1 MRKSLVK
8 KSFTTVSF
16 LRNVLW
22 KFLSRNRTTFGTVP
36 LLRNFVRKSF
46 GKEKRF
52 TMVLF
57 LRTFAKKPSG
67 KKGFTTSSFLR
78 NIVRNSLCKE
88 ESFTTAH
95 LLRNF
100 AKKSPGNNESFNTVL
115 FLRNFARS
123 FYHDPVLDFLWKVL
137 ERERKFWHCPITKN
151 SERKSVLSFLP
162 SLCYETLQEILP
174 LKKGFTTVP
183 FLRCFLWKFL
193 GRKTKFWHCPFT
205 KLFERKSLL
214 KNESFATVPLL
225 RNFARMLLC

>member
-1 MRKSLVK
+1 M
-8 KSFTTVSF
+8 
-16 LRNVLW
+16 
-22 KFLSRNRTTFGTVP
+22 
-36 LLRNFVRKSF
+36 RKSF

-88 ESFTTAH
+88 ESFTTVH

-100 AKKSPGNNESFNTVL
+100 ARKSPGNNESFNTVL

-151 SERKSVLSFLP
+151 FERKSVLSFLP

-174 LKKGFTTVP
+174 LKKRFYYGP
-183 FLRCFLWKFL
+183 ILK
-193 GRKTKFWHCPFT
+193 
-205 KLFERKSLL
+205 KLSVKMSRQKKKVLALSLY
-214 KNESFATVPLL
+214 
-225 RNFARMLLC
+225 

>member
-1 MRKSLVK
+1 M
-8 KSFTTVSF
+8 
-16 LRNVLW
+16 
-22 KFLSRNRTTFGTVP
+22 
-36 LLRNFVRKSF
+36 RKSF

-88 ESFTTAH
+88 ESFTTVH

-100 AKKSPGNNESFNTVL
+100 ARKSPGNNESFNTVL

-123 FYHDPVLDFLWKVL
+123 FYHDPVLEVLWKVL
-137 ERERKFWHCPITKN
+137 ERERRFWHCPITKN
-151 SERKSVLSFLP
+151 FERKSVLSFLP

-174 LKKGFTTVP
+174 LKKRFYYGPILKKLSV
-183 FLRCFLWKFL
+183 KFL
-193 GRKTKFWHCPFT
+193 GSKTKFWHCPFT
-205 KLFERKSLL
+205 KLFARKSPL

-225 RNFARMLLC
+225 RNFARMLLG